1 MCYLKRFIL
10 TTALLLLLSHTSI
23 ALQYYFAADI
33 PVEFGT
39 VSYQT
44 NQVIQSLNG
53 GYSLFESLSS
63 EVQIGA
69 MHVEPNGILLFS
81 PTAPA
86 YLGTQQF
93 EPRDIIGFDGDS
105 YFAYLRGQDIGIPP
119 EARIDALMM
128 DVSDRPVLSLDIPVD
143 VSSGTL
149 HPSDLATVN
158 GTTGLTLYWD
168 AQAAGVPSEANLV
181 GAELDAG
188 DKLILSFDIPV
199 FLSGTEYN
207 PGDLVQWIG
216 GSSFAHYASDSNWP
230 PEARVNDFAFATPAG
245 AVPNVLMVTKAGAN
259 IVLNWTSSCGNSDS
273 DYEVYEGAI
282 GNYYSHHSLVCTT
295 GGSTNHAF
303 ALQEGNTYYLI
314 VPRNATAEGSYG
326 HSSDGSERPQ
336 GFDACASQVVS
347 CSP

>member
-1 MCYLKRFIL
+1 M
-10 TTALLLLLSHTSI
+10 
-23 ALQYYFAADI
+23 
-33 PVEFGT
+33 
-39 VSYQT
+39 
-44 NQVIQSLNG
+44 IQSLNG

-63 EVQIGA
+63 EMQIERCTWNRTA
-69 MHVEPNGILLFS
+69 FLLFS
-81 PTAPA
+81 PT
-86 YLGTQQF
+86 L
-93 EPRDIIGFDGDS
+93 PRIWALSNSSHGMSSGLNGVS
-105 YFAYLRGQDIGIPP
+105 YFTYLRGQDIGIPP

-168 AQAAGVPSEANLV
+168 AQAAGVPPEANLV

-188 DKLILSFDIPV
+188 DKTHFVIRHSCLSQRHRIQ
-199 FLSGTEYN
+199 SRRS
-207 PGDLVQWIG
+207 VQWIG
-216 GSSFAHYASDSNWP
+216 GSSFAHYASDGNWP

-245 AVPNVLMVTKAGAN
+245 AVPNVLMVTRAGGN

-303 ALQEGNTYYLI
+303 PLQEGTLI
-314 VPRNATAEGSYG
+314 T
-326 HSSDGSERPQ
+326 
-336 GFDACASQVVS
+336 
-347 CSP
+347 